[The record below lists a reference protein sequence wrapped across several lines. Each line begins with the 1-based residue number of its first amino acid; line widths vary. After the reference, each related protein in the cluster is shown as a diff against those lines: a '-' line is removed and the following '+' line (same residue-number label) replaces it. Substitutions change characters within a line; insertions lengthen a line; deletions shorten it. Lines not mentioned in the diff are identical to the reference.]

1 MKKIYI
7 FIVLLLLA
15 AASEVPAQTYVSDVS
30 KKGTTAAPFL
40 SVGQGAKA
48 ASMGSAFVAI
58 ADDPSA
64 MYWNPSGLASLSG
77 VNVLFDHTEWFA
89 GIRYNYVGLTYS
101 LGDYGNIGAS
111 FTSSDIGEMNVTTIN
126 EPEGTGEVFKVNDV
140 AFSLAYAL
148 KLTDNF
154 SIGINPKFIS
164 QSIWRMSATGMA
176 LDMGVQYVTPFD
188 GAVLAMSI
196 SNFGSRMQLTGNSAL
211 TVIQMGT
218 NDKVPAYL
226 QTEEWALPLNFRV
239 GIAYQPLKTQMH
251 KLTLALDAMHPND
264 NYESINVGA
273 EYLFNDFVAFRGGY
287 NSLFLK
293 DAEQTFS
300 LGFGL
305 KQQVLGNIAVKLDY
319 AFEQFGRLNNIQKF
333 TLGINF

>member
-1 MKKIYI
+1 MKLYLTILSLI
-7 FIVLLLLA
+7 FFTCIVFSQEFVA
-15 AASEVPAQTYVSDVS
+15 DVS
-30 KKGTTAAPFL
+30 KKGTTAGTFL
-40 SVGQGAKA
+40 SIGQGARA
-48 ASMGSAFVAI
+48 IAMGSAFVAI

-64 MYWNPSGLASLSG
+64 MYWNPSGIASLSG

-89 GIRYNYVGLTYS
+89 GIRFNYVGLTYS

-154 SIGINPKFIS
+154 AIGINPKFIS
-164 QSIWRMSATGMA
+164 QSIWRMNATGIA

-196 SNFGSRMQLTGNSAL
+196 SNFGSRMQLSGNSAL
-211 TVIQMGT
+211 TVIQIGT

-239 GIAYQPLKTQMH
+239 GIAYQPIKTQMH

-264 NYESINVGA
+264 NYESINVGG

-293 DAEQTFS
+293 DAEQSLT

-305 KQQVLGNIAVKLDY
+305 KQLVLGNVAVKLDY
-319 AFEQFGRLNNIQKF
+319 AFEKFGRLTNIQKF